1 MQAEQAAAREQQ
13 SQQRVE
19 SVAKIMEEFD
29 DLRNAAD
36 TEIKAMRDLMQ
47 AEKDLRD
54 AMKPAQRPVYPRP
67 YPWLL
72 SLLPVPVLSY
82 LPLSSLLM

>member
-67 YPWLL
+67 YPGYY
-72 SLLPVPVLSY
+72 PYYQYPAY
-82 LPLSSLLM
+82 PTFPYPAY